1 MHEDGETS
9 GDVRGAAET
18 ATGSSFSGRSPSAEV
33 IGPYT
38 LLELIGIGGMGQV
51 WLAEQKEPV
60 RRRVAVKLTRSV
72 TDTADVVA
80 RFESERQ
87 ALALMDHPNIAKVFD
102 GGSTPDGRPY
112 FVMEYVAGSPI
123 TAYCD
128 KHRLTTRQRMEL
140 FIQVCEGVQHAHQ
153 KAIIHRDLKPS
164 NILVSEVNGKP
175 MPRIIDFGVA
185 KATSQRLT
193 DQTIYTRVGTVIGTL
208 EYMSPEQAD
217 SAGQDIDTRTDVYS
231 LGVILYELLVGA
243 LPLDF
248 KKLPFDQALK
258 LLREEE
264 PPKPST
270 MLRTRSD
277 TSTKTAEN
285 RGADPPA
292 LTRQLQGDPD
302 SIVLKAVEK
311 DRSRRYSAPLELSA
325 DLQRYLRNEPVM
337 ARPASTTYR
346 VKKYAQRHKGLV
358 AGAAAVF
365 IVLLAGIIASTWE
378 ARRALTA
385 AAVAQATSDFLEND
399 LLAQADNTRQSG
411 PDTKPDPALRVRTV
425 LDRAAAKIE
434 GKFNQQPEVEASI
447 RTTIGRAY
455 ESLGVYPEARRQL
468 ERALELRRR
477 VLGNENP
484 QTLVTARYLGV
495 VALDQDKYAEAE
507 ALDSQVVEIARRV
520 LGPEH
525 PDTLRAMKDLTASY
539 IRQRKFAEAEALNS
553 QVVEIARR
561 VLGPEHPDTLRAIG
575 DLAVVYYYQG
585 KYAQAEALYIQVV
598 EVERRVLGP
607 EHPHTLRAMNN
618 LGTVYLVQ
626 DKKAQAEDIFN
637 QALEI
642 RRRVLGPEHPDTL
655 YSMVCLADVYLGQGK
670 YAQAEPIYIQV
681 VEIER
686 RVLGPEHPDTLSA
699 MHGLATVYDN
709 QGKYA
714 QAEPL
719 FRQVVGSER
728 RVLGP
733 EHPNT
738 LTAINNLGE
747 VSQHLGKY
755 DAAETYVAQALA
767 GRRHTLGAD
776 NPDTAVS
783 AADLALAY
791 LSQGKFAEGEPLAR
805 EAVETNRKIQP
816 DDWQRY
822 YDESLLGACLAGQKK
837 YAEAEPL
844 LISGYQGMVARK
856 DRILAASDRDEL
868 DSTGERIVRLYQ
880 ASGKPEKAKEWRE
893 KLKAAPH

>member
-1 MHEDGETS
+1 MREDGETS
-9 GDVRGAAET
+9 GDVQGAAEA
-18 ATGSSFSGRSPSAEV
+18 ATRTSFPGRSASAEV

-38 LLELIGIGGMGQV
+38 LLELIGVGGMGQV

-60 RRRVAVKLTRSV
+60 RRRVAVKLTRSS

-102 GGSTPDGRPY
+102 AGSTPDGRPY
-112 FVMEYVAGSPI
+112 FVMEYVAGLPI

-128 KHRLTTRQRMEL
+128 KHQLTTRQRMEL
-140 FIQVCEGVQHAHQ
+140 FIHVCEGVQHAHQ

-164 NILVSEVNGKP
+164 NILVGEVNGKP

-185 KATSQRLT
+185 KATAQRLT

-248 KKLPFDQALK
+248 NKLPFDQALK

-270 MLRTRSD
+270 LLRTRSD

-285 RGADPPA
+285 RGADLPT

-311 DRSRRYSAPLELSA
+311 DRSRRYSTPLELSA

-337 ARPASTTYR
+337 ARPATTAYR
-346 VKKYAQRHKGLV
+346 VKKYTQRHKGLV

-365 IVLLAGIIASTWE
+365 IVLLAGVIVSTWE
-378 ARRALTA
+378 ARRARTA
-385 AAVAQATSDFLEND
+385 AVLAQATSDFLEND

-411 PDTKPDPALRVRTV
+411 PDTKPDPDLRVRTV

-455 ESLGVYPEARRQL
+455 ESLGVYPEARKQL

-484 QTLVTARYLGV
+484 QTLVTAYYLAR
-495 VALDQDKYAEAE
+495 VANDEGKYAEAE
-507 ALDSQVVEIARRV
+507 TLQSQTLEIARRV

-525 PDTLRAMKDLTASY
+525 PDTLLVMKGLAVSY
-539 IRQRKFAEAEALNS
+539 IFETKL
-553 QVVEIARR
+553 
-561 VLGPEHPDTLRAIG
+561 
-575 DLAVVYYYQG
+575 
-585 KYAQAEALYIQVV
+585 
-598 EVERRVLGP
+598 
-607 EHPHTLRAMNN
+607 
-618 LGTVYLVQ
+618 
-626 DKKAQAEDIFN
+626 
-637 QALEI
+637 
-642 RRRVLGPEHPDTL
+642 
-655 YSMVCLADVYLGQGK
+655 
-670 YAQAEPIYIQV
+670 AQAEPLNIQV

-686 RVLGPEHPDTLSA
+686 RVLGPEHPETLRAMNNLGTVYYFQGKYAQAEALFSQVLEIERRVLGPEHPDTLRA
-699 MHGLATVYDN
+699 MHNLSTAYGAQNKRAQADVLSKQTVEGRRRVLGPEHPDTLESMVRLGDIYLDEGKYAQAEALFSQLLEIQRRVLGPEHSATLLSMNGLGAAYDN

-719 FRQVVGSER
+719 FRQTAEIMR

-733 EHPNT
+733 EHSYT

-755 DAAETYVAQALA
+755 DEAETYTAQALA
-767 GRRHTLGAD
+767 GLRRTLGPE
-776 NPDTAVS
+776 NPYTAVS
-783 AADLALAY
+783 EGDLALAY
-791 LSQGKFAEGEPLAR
+791 LSQGKFAQGEPLAR
-805 EAVETNRKIQP
+805 EALETNRKIQP
-816 DDWQRY
+816 DEWQRY
-822 YDESLLGACLAGQKK
+822 YDESLLGACLVGQKK

-844 LISGYQGMVARK
+844 LISGYQGMEARR
-856 DRILAASDRDEL
+856 DRILDLPDRHQL
-868 DSTGERIVRLYQ
+868 DSFGGWIVRLYQ
-880 ASGKPEKAKEWRE
+880 VWDKPEKATEWRE
-893 KLKAAPH
+893 KLRAAPH